1 MVTMQV
7 ELTLDQE
14 NAKNFIV
21 EWFLHTDDQVFV
33 LSGYAGTGKTFLINH
48 VIKDVLLL
56 EPGVEAVF
64 VTPTGKAATVLAQS
78 GTVAGTVHSLI
89 YIRNEDEF
97 DVDEN
102 GEIIEREELSFYKR
116 EKIDEK
122 IKLIVIDEA
131 SMVNETVLNDL
142 LSFGVKCL
150 FCGDGAQLPPVNGT
164 CPLLV
169 TPHFT
174 MKEIVRQAAD
184 NPIIQLA
191 TMARNGESIPFGNYG
206 DKACVISRHAFV
218 GSERKRLLM
227 KADQVICGRNRTRM
241 ILNDEMRAYKGI
253 EQTQVL
259 PVDGEKLICTL
270 NDWEKPLDE
279 HKKFFL
285 VNGLIGVA
293 TNVQEC
299 MDRLATMDFK
309 VDFAKESVR
318 VPFDTGIF
326 EGEKYAHRY
335 GERAVTFADG
345 TVAHEDN
352 FALLHR
358 LKVMKDEPICRFEFA
373 YAVTCHKAQGSEFDF
388 VIVFDESWVF
398 GEERNRWLYTAITRA
413 KEKLLIIR

>member
-174 MKEIVRQAAD
+174 MKETVRQAAD

-191 TMARNGESIPFGNYG
+191 TMARMRSFAAP
-206 DKACVISRHAFV
+206 ACR
-218 GSERKRLLM
+218 RR
-227 KADQVICGRNRTRM
+227 
-241 ILNDEMRAYKGI
+241 
-253 EQTQVL
+253 
-259 PVDGEKLICTL
+259 
-270 NDWEKPLDE
+270 
-279 HKKFFL
+279 
-285 VNGLIGVA
+285 
-293 TNVQEC
+293 
-299 MDRLATMDFK
+299 
-309 VDFAKESVR
+309 
-318 VPFDTGIF
+318 
-326 EGEKYAHRY
+326 
-335 GERAVTFADG
+335 
-345 TVAHEDN
+345 
-352 FALLHR
+352 
-358 LKVMKDEPICRFEFA
+358 
-373 YAVTCHKAQGSEFDF
+373 
-388 VIVFDESWVF
+388 
-398 GEERNRWLYTAITRA
+398 
-413 KEKLLIIR
+413 